1 MKLTEEKLRHLQ
13 ELTHLSEDVA
23 RDALEGT
30 GGDELEAL
38 ERLEQKGR
46 IPAGSVG
53 FYSTAEE
60 GRKQTGTLSPL
71 PGRRRAQKVSD
82 TPMTWGERVWLFLVG
97 NRLVAH
103 KVEDRT
109 RRIEC
114 PLGALLALLVI
125 AWYAVAAVLALGFAL
140 GWRYRL
146 EGPQL
151 GEEHLREQFAR
162 LWNWLRRRGGE

>member
-1 MKLTEEKLRHLQ
+1 VKLTEEKLRHLQ
-13 ELTHLSEDVA
+13 QFTHLSEAAA
-23 RDALEGT
+23 REALEWAN
-30 GGDELEAL
+30 GDELEAL
-38 ERLEQKGR
+38 EWLEQEGR
-46 IPAGSVG
+46 IPAGSLG

-60 GRKQTGTLSPL
+60 GRQQKGTIVTV

-82 TPMTWGERVWLFLVG
+82 TPLTWGERVWLFLVG

-103 KVEDRT
+103 KVEDPA

-151 GEEHLREQFAR
+151 GEEHLRELLAR
-162 LWNWLRRRGGE
+162 FLSWLSRREGE

>member
-13 ELTHLSEDVA
+13 EFTHLSEAAA
-23 RDALEGT
+23 REALEWAN
-30 GGDELEAL
+30 GDELEAL
-38 ERLEQKGR
+38 EWLEQEGR
-46 IPAGSVG
+46 IPAGSLR

-60 GRKQTGTLSPL
+60 GRQQIGTLVAV

-103 KVEDRT
+103 KVEDPA
-109 RRIEC
+109 RRMEC

-125 AWYAVAAVLALGFAL
+125 AWYAVAAVLLMGFAL

-151 GEEHLREQFAR
+151 GEEHLRELLVR
-162 LWNWLRRRGGE
+162 LWNWLSRREGK

>member
-1 MKLTEEKLRHLQ
+1 M
-13 ELTHLSEDVA
+13 
-23 RDALEGT
+23 
-30 GGDELEAL
+30 
-38 ERLEQKGR
+38 
-46 IPAGSVG
+46 
-53 FYSTAEE
+53 
-60 GRKQTGTLSPL
+60 
-71 PGRRRAQKVSD
+71 
-82 TPMTWGERVWLFLVG
+82 WLFLVG

-103 KVEDRT
+103 KVEDPA

-151 GEEHLREQFAR
+151 GEKHLREQFAR